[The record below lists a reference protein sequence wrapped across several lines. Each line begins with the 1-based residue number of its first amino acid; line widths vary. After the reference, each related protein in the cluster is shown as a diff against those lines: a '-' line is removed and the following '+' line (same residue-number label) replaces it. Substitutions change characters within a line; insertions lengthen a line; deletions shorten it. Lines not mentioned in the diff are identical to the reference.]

1 MGVSTGQSYYFFV
14 TKRNNIKAGRP
25 CMELSSTPNTIFR
38 VFLTLT
44 SKGNTSPIP
53 VGEIGILL
61 GDENLRSGD
70 FGYLNI
76 FQS

>member
-1 MGVSTGQSYYFFV
+1 MGTSTGQSYYFFV
-14 TKRNNIKAGRP
+14 TKRNNTKAGRP
-25 CMELSSTPNTIFR
+25 CMELSSTPNTISR

-53 VGEIGILL
+53 VGERILL
-61 GDENLRSGD
+61 GNGNFRGGD
-70 FGYLNI
+70 FGYLKI